1 MSAFTD
7 ILLTDLRHL
16 IAEMGVDGG
25 LMSSSIYDS
34 AQVLR
39 FTPHEQNIWPAV
51 DWLISQQRDD
61 GGWGDPT
68 TPRARDL
75 PTLAALLTLRK
86 LDARHTSRDAIRHGQ
101 AFLNRQ
107 AIAWSG
113 QIYEDITSGVELLLP
128 SLFEEAAGTDIEI
141 NPEPYRSLIDLGE
154 RRRAQIARHPPAFDS
169 TPVHSWEAWGQTPD
183 PDLIDRYGSI
193 GHSPAAT
200 ARWLRDTQDNPAMEP
215 ARAAA
220 RRYLQQASAA
230 TGVGIPGIVPTC
242 WPIPRFEQAF
252 GLQPLYLAGLLD
264 HPALSEVVQPK
275 LAELAGA
282 MTAHGMGASDVFAAD
297 GDNTAVS
304 LTLLQATGR
313 PVDVGVLMAFANG
326 DHFCAWQGELQPSL
340 SVTSHAV
347 HALQRLGHE
356 TGSYESFIVSRQ
368 LPDGR
373 WPGDKWN
380 GSWLYTTWR
389 CIVALSHTSRA
400 TPIRRATSAL
410 LAHQR
415 PDGGWGR
422 AISNPEETAYALL
435 ALRSLPEAYSEL
447 DGFAQAIRR
456 GERWLREQYRP
467 FAPSQV
473 TCWLAKEIY
482 RPQRIA
488 RAIELA
494 ALLASFDAPV
504 SL

>member
-1 MSAFTD
+1 
-7 ILLTDLRHL
+7 
-16 IAEMGVDGG
+16 
-25 LMSSSIYDS
+25 
-34 AQVLR
+34 VLR
-39 FTPHEQNIWPAV
+39 FTPQEQNIWPAV

-86 LDARHTSRDAIRHGQ
+86 LDARHTSRDAIRQGQ

-128 SLFEEAAGTDIEI
+128 SLFDEAAQAGIEI
-141 NPEPYRSLIDLGE
+141 NHDPYRSLIALGE
-154 RRRAQIARHPPAFDS
+154 RRRAQIARRRPAFDS
-169 TPVHSWEAWGQTPD
+169 TPVHSWEAWGKGPD
-183 PDLIDRYGSI
+183 PDLVDRYGSV

-200 ARWLRDTQDNPAMEP
+200 ARWLRDTQGDPAMEQ

-220 RRYLQQASAA
+220 RRYLQQAAA
-230 TGVGIPGIVPTC
+230 VTGVGIPGIVPTC

-264 HPALSEVVQPK
+264 HPALTDAVRPK
-275 LAELAGA
+275 LADLASA
-282 MTAHGMGASDVFAAD
+282 LTPQGMGASDVFAAD

-304 LTLLQATGR
+304 LTLLHAAGR
-313 PVDVGVLMAFANG
+313 PADIHILQGFADG

-340 SVTSHAV
+340 SVTAHAV
-347 HALQRLGHE
+347 HALQMLGYD
-356 TGSYESFIVSRQ
+356 TAAYENFIVSRQ

-389 CIVALSHTSRA
+389 CLVALRHTARA
-400 TPIRRATSAL
+400 TPVRRAINAM
-410 LAHQR
+410 LAHQW
-415 PDGGWGR
+415 PNGGWGR
-422 AISNPEETAYALL
+422 AISNPEETAYAIL
-435 ALRSLPEAYSEL
+435 ALRSLPATYSEFEGL
-447 DGFAQAIRR
+447 AQAIQR
-456 GERWLREQYRP
+456 GERWLREHYRP

-488 RAIELA
+488 RSIELA
-494 ALLASFDAPV
+494 ALLVSLDTPV
-504 SL
+504 SPP